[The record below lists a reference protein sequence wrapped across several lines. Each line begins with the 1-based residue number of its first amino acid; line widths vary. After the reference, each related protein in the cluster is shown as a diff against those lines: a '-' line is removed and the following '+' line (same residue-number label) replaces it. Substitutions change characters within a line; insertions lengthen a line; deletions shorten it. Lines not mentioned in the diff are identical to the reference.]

1 MKPVLEGTVAL
12 VTGASSGI
20 GAATTGVLADR
31 GAAVALAARRRDRLE
46 ELAAGIRSQGGT
58 AVWFATDLGRSAND
72 DCARISANGPMPSHQ
87 SMALTG

>member
-1 MKPVLEGTVAL
+1 VKPVLEGTVAL

-20 GAATTGVLADR
+20 GAATAAVLAGR

-58 AVWFATDLGRSAND
+58 ALVVECDVTDQERAGWTRWSTT
-72 DCARISANGPMPSHQ
+72 RG
-87 SMALTG
+87 